1 MKHVLLDITG
11 FVACSAFLSALYLW
25 IGEMAAIPGA

>member
-1 MKHVLLDITG
+1 MKHILLDLTA

-25 IGEMAAIPGA
+25 IGEVATLPGA